1 MRYAAR
7 VDGTH
12 REVIDALRA
21 CGWLVA
27 DTSRLAGFVDCVAQ
41 RRGVTRLIEI
51 KRPKGKLTW
60 LQAQMI
66 AAGFDV
72 RVLRSAEDAARLQ

>member
-12 REVIDALRA
+12 REVIDALRS
-21 CGWLVA
+21 CGWMVA

-41 RRGVTRLIEI
+41 RQGVTRLVEI
-51 KRPKGKLTW
+51 KRPKGTLTRS
-60 LQAQMI
+60 QVDMI

-72 RVLRSAEDAARLQ
+72 RILRSAEDAVRLT